1 MKQFLASAAVLLLGA
16 ASAAPLF
23 RFSRPIETLPGW
35 SRLEIPEDVLDV
47 SRPGLPDLR
56 ILDEGGGELPYAF
69 EPQGGGT
76 ITRFLLQDVESAP
89 GRETTALVDRGA
101 KPPLAQSVSLEIEA
115 EDFLKPVAVEASD
128 DRQSWKQIALGSL
141 FSAGGVR
148 WTTLRFPANDR
159 RYLRIRLDDRNGRPV
174 QLLAAWI
181 EAAGAPARP
190 REIPLKVLAAQA
202 SPNGLSRFDAS
213 LPAAN
218 LGITALRLEVSEPAY
233 WRRVHVFER
242 VFFRDEVCRRLVA
255 EGTISR
261 SPGTE
266 GKNVLPVGGLFGK
279 NLEIEIEN
287 GDSAPLS
294 VTGVSGI
301 SWPRAVLFFAPENK
315 RLALEY
321 GSASARSPR
330 YDLARP
336 IAAGRPQ
343 STRVATLGK
352 PADRGSSGVSLA
364 APPPGPAVDSS
375 GWRYRQRIDLPES
388 GNIAYLDLDGSS
400 ADRLPSVRIVD
411 RENRQVP
418 FLIEQG
424 ARRTRA
430 PAQVRSSVRGTVTV
444 AAIDGLDPSRA
455 IDAVELSAE
464 GPDYFSREVTV
475 VEDERDARGVT
486 GQRVL
491 GRARW
496 ERRPAEPLLP
506 LRIAISR
513 PAGKSVRAEIE
524 NGDNAPLS
532 IVRAAVWIEAVRLDF
547 VFTPGQELSLLFDNP
562 EMHPARYDIEMVAA
576 KVLESPARA
585 ARLAPLQKVAP
596 EKKPLSAWF
605 WAAIVIAVLLLTIGL
620 VRTLKSPPESPQP

>member
-1 MKQFLASAAVLLLGA
+1 VKRVLASAAVLLLGA
-16 ASAAPLF
+16 ATPSSPF

-56 ILDEGGGELPYAF
+56 ILDEGGKDVPYAF
-69 EPQGGGT
+69 EFPGGGT
-76 ITRFLLQDVESAP
+76 ITRLLLQDVESAP
-89 GRETTALVDRGA
+89 KRETTALVDRGA
-101 KPPLAQSVSLEIEA
+101 KPPLAESVSLEIEA

-128 DRQSWKQIALGSL
+128 DRESWKQIALGSL
-141 FSAGGVR
+141 FSAGGIR

-159 RYLRIRLDDRNGRPV
+159 RYLRFRLDDRNGRPV

-181 EAAGAPARP
+181 EAAGASARP
-190 REIPLKVLAAQA
+190 REIPLKVSAADA
-202 SPNGLSRFDAS
+202 GGNGISRLDAA

-218 LGITALRLEVSEPAY
+218 LGIAALRLEVSEPAY
-233 WRRVHVFER
+233 WRRVRVFER

-266 GKNVLPVGGLFGK
+266 GKNDLPVCGLFGK

-287 GDSAPLS
+287 GDSLPLHLA
-294 VTGVSGI
+294 GVSGV
-301 SWPRAVLFFAPENK
+301 SWPRAVLFFAPENA
-315 RLALEY
+315 RLTLEY
-321 GSASARSPR
+321 GSPSARSPR
-330 YDLARP
+330 YDLSSA
-336 IAAGRPQ
+336 IAAGRPL

-352 PADRGSSGVSLA
+352 PADRGLSGASLA
-364 APPPGPAVDSS
+364 QPPLGPAVDSS
-375 GWRYRQRIDLPES
+375 AWKHRQRIELPDS
-388 GNIAYLDLDGSS
+388 GNIAYLDLDSSS
-400 ADRLPSVRIVD
+400 ADSLPSIRVVD

-418 FLIEQG
+418 FLIEQD
-424 ARRTRA
+424 ARRTRL
-430 PAQVRSSVRGTVTV
+430 PVQIRSSVRGSVTV

-455 IDAVELSAE
+455 IEAVEISAG

-475 VEDERDARGVT
+475 VEDETDARGVT

-496 ERRPAEPLLP
+496 ERRPEEQPLP
-506 LRIAISR
+506 LRVAISR
-513 PAGKSVRAEIE
+513 PAGKSVRAEVE

-532 IVRAAVWIEAVRLDF
+532 INRVAVWIETARLDF
-547 VFTPGQELSLLFDNP
+547 VFSPGQELFLLFENP
-562 EMHPARYDIEMVAA
+562 EAHPARYDLEMVAA

-585 ARLAPLQKVAP
+585 ARLAPP
-596 EKKPLSAWF
+596 EKVVEKKQPLSAWF
-605 WAAIVIAVLLLTIGL
+605 WVSIVLAVLLLTVGL
-620 VRTLKSPPESPQP
+620 ARTLKSPPESPRP

>member
-1 MKQFLASAAVLLLGA
+1 
-16 ASAAPLF
+16 
-23 RFSRPIETLPGW
+23 
-35 SRLEIPEDVLDV
+35 
-47 SRPGLPDLR
+47 
-56 ILDEGGGELPYAF
+56 
-69 EPQGGGT
+69 
-76 ITRFLLQDVESAP
+76 VESAP
-89 GRETTALVDRGA
+89 KRETKALVDRGS
-101 KPPLAQSVSLEIEA
+101 KPPLAQSAILEIEA

-148 WTTLRFPANDR
+148 WTTLRFPANGR
-159 RYLRIRLDDRNGRPV
+159 RYLRFRLDDRNGQPV

-181 EAAGAPARP
+181 EAAGAPTKP
-190 REIPLKVLAAQA
+190 REIPLKVSAADA
-202 SPNGLSRFDAS
+202 GPNGVSRLDAA

-218 LGITALRLEVSEPAY
+218 LGITALRLEVTEPAY

-266 GKNVLPVGGLFGK
+266 GKNDLPVCGLFGK

-287 GDSAPLS
+287 GDSSPLP
-294 VTGVSGI
+294 VAGVSGV
-301 SWPRAVLFFAPENK
+301 SWPRAVVFFAPENK
-315 RLALEY
+315 RFSLEY
-321 GSASARSPR
+321 GSPSARSPR
-330 YDLARP
+330 YDLASA
-336 IAAGRPQ
+336 IAAGRPK

-352 PADRGSSGVSLA
+352 PADRGSSGASLA
-364 APPPGPAVDSS
+364 PPPPGPAVDSS
-375 GWRYRQRIDLPES
+375 GWKYRQRIALPES
-388 GNIAYLDLDGSS
+388 GNVAYLDLDGSS
-400 ADRLPSVRIVD
+400 ADSLPSIRIVD

-424 ARRTRA
+424 ARRTRLPVQIRPSA
-430 PAQVRSSVRGTVTV
+430 RGSVTV

-455 IDAVELSAE
+455 IEAVELSAE
-464 GPDYFSREVTV
+464 GPDYFSRDVTV
-475 VEDERDARGVT
+475 IEDERDARGVT

-496 ERRPAEPLLP
+496 ERRPEEPPSP

-547 VFTPGQELSLLFDNP
+547 VFSPGQELFLLFENP
-562 EMHPARYDIEMVAA
+562 EVHPARYDLEMVAA

-585 ARLAPLQKVAP
+585 ARLAPLQKAEP
-596 EKKPLSAWF
+596 EKKPLSPWF
-605 WAAIVIAVLLLTIGL
+605 WAAILAAVLLLTAGL
-620 VRTLKSPPESPQP
+620 ARTLKSPPESPQP